1 MDDQAMQH
9 YTSRNN
15 TRIM

>member
-9 YTSRNN
+9 YTSINN